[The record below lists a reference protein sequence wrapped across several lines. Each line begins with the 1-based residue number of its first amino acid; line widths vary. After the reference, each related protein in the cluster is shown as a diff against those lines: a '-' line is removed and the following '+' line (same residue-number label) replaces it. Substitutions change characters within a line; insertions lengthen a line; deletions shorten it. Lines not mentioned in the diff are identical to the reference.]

1 MLSPW
6 EHWTGQRSSTSHG
19 GAACVN
25 MCCGWMRTSHARLQL
40 SHIVDNCFMYSCPTT
55 RSTPLWYIEVPSLN
69 SSIFIVFLGIWHMWL
84 IGDTWDVWL
93 FGFEVLRHDNKISR
107 FSLITNYSKK
117 IAAAAISMSQRGL
130 RAGQVSIQAWGLY
143 LKPADVDRI
152 VPPVAPAPP
161 VVIHRWDKCPL
172 RHLSTINH
180 WWLGLPL
187 SHLSHTGTSPVQFDH
202 TIQVV

>member
-1 MLSPW
+1 MKLGLLSMLSPW

-40 SHIVDNCFMYSCPTT
+40 SHIGDNCFMYSCPTT

-69 SSIFIVFLGIWHMWL
+69 SSIFIVFQGIWHMWL

-117 IAAAAISMSQRGL
+117 CSGSNFH
-130 RAGQVSIQAWGLY
+130 VSAW
-143 LKPADVDRI
+143 PACRTSVD
-152 VPPVAPAPP
+152 PGMGALFEAC
-161 VVIHRWDKCPL
+161 WC
-172 RHLSTINH
+172 
-180 WWLGLPL
+180 G
-187 SHLSHTGTSPVQFDH
+187 
-202 TIQVV
+202 